1 MSPNPDDPELT
12 AASESLAL
20 SAEHGRFLPGT
31 VIGDRYRIVALA
43 GRGGMGEVYR
53 ADDLK
58 VGQPVALKFLPRD
71 VERDPERLGRL
82 MGEVRIARQVSHPNV
97 CRVYDVGEFAGH
109 HFITMEYVDGE
120 DLALLL
126 RRIGRLPQEKALDL
140 ARQIC
145 AGLAA
150 AHADGIVHRD
160 LKPANIMLDGRGR
173 ARITDFGLAAAA
185 EAVRGKEAQSG
196 TPAYMAPEQL
206 AGGTITPRTDVYALG
221 LVLYEMFTG
230 KRPFDGSAKPSSGS
244 GSRPASEAPSRLV
257 PGLDPAIDAAISR
270 CLESEPASRPRSAVD
285 LLAMLP
291 GGDPL
296 AAAVLAGQTP
306 SPEMVAAAV
315 EEELPSPAMTWG
327 LFGLGLLVA
336 AAAIYF
342 MAGLSGLDE
351 VAMPRTPDALRER
364 AGEIARQLGDDVPP
378 RSIESW
384 VNLDQGFAVWSLNR
398 GRTPSVAAARPAALR
413 FEYRQSPRPMVPASA
428 SFVTRRDPIPH
439 WSGDAYVSM
448 DPQGRLLA
456 FSRIDRQLAQ
466 SDSGRAAPADSSR
479 AAPMDW
485 NALLTLTGRDVH
497 GMRAVEPLWTPDVPA
512 DTRAAWV
519 TSDGGVPIRLEAAAW
534 QGKPVWFRTIA
545 PWEQAERDEPVRS
558 RGEKGFAFFVGI
570 ILVMFVVSAVLARHN
585 LRLGRSD
592 TRGAL
597 RVGVAV
603 FLAFE
608 LASALYHRWVADPLY
623 IWLWIIREPFFP
635 ALSAWLYYLAVEPFL
650 RRRWPHRLI
659 GWTRLLEGRFTDA
672 RVGRE
677 VLIGF
682 LAGAGAALAGCIPA
696 IVERRRD
703 VELLL
708 STLPLG
714 RAADFWGAITD
725 SIATSLLYGLGSY
738 ALLLPLR
745 IILRRDA
752 AAWVGLGLIF
762 ALVGIPSGNVTAAQW
777 INIVLG
783 SAIIIMAARVGLIA
797 VTLSVLTSNLI
808 SVCAPLTLDFSRWYA
823 WRTGVIAA
831 LLLLIAVWGF
841 RAMMGRRKILSASLL
856 EG

>member
-1 MSPNPDDPELT
+1 MSTDPSDPLPT
-12 AASESLAL
+12 VESAKTLAL
-20 SAEHGRFLPGT
+20 SADHGRFLPGT
-31 VIGDRYRIVALA
+31 VLGDRYRIVALA

-71 VERDPERLGRL
+71 VERDPERLSRL

-97 CRVYDVGEFAGH
+97 CRVYDVGEFEGH

-140 ARQIC
+140 ARQVC

-206 AGGTITPRTDVYALG
+206 AGGVITPRTDVYALG

-230 KRPFDGSAKPSSGS
+230 KRPFDGLAKPTGPGTSA
-244 GSRPASEAPSRLV
+244 ASEPPSRFV

-270 CLESEPASRPRSAVD
+270 CLEPDPASRPRSAVD

-315 EEELPSPAMTWG
+315 DEELPSPTKAWG
-327 LFGLGLLVA
+327 LLGLGLLAA

-342 MAGLSGLDE
+342 MAGLSGLDQ
-351 VAMPRTPDALRER
+351 VAMPRSPDALRER

-378 RSIESW
+378 GSIESW
-384 VNLDQGFAVWSLNR
+384 VTLDQGFAVWSLNR
-398 GRTPSVAAARPAALR
+398 GRTPSLAAARPAALR
-413 FEYRQSPRPMVPASA
+413 FEYRQSPRPMVPTSR
-428 SFVTRRDPIPH
+428 SFVTRRDPIPY

-456 FSRIDRQLAQ
+456 FSRIDPQLVP
-466 SDSGRAAPADSSR
+466 SDSGRAAPPDSSR
-479 AAPMDW
+479 VVPMDW
-485 NALLTLTGRDVH
+485 TALLALTGHDIH
-497 GMRAVEPLWTPDVPA
+497 GMRAVKPLWTPSVPA
-512 DTRAAWV
+512 DTRAAWM
-519 TSDGGVPIRLEAAAW
+519 TDDGGVPIRLEAAAW
-534 QGKPVWFRTIA
+534 KGKPVWFRTIA
-545 PWEQAERDEPVRS
+545 PWEQAERDAPVRF
-558 RGEKGFAFFVGI
+558 RGEHGFAFFVGI
-570 ILVMFVVSAVLARHN
+570 ILVMFAVSAVLARHN
-585 LRLGRSD
+585 LRLGRSN

-597 RVGVAV
+597 RVGVTV
-603 FLAFE
+603 FFAFE
-608 LASALYHRWVADPLY
+608 LGSALYHRWAADPLY
-623 IWLWIIREPFFP
+623 IWLWIIRQPFFP

-659 GWTRLLEGRFTDA
+659 GWTRLLEGRFNDP

-677 VLIGF
+677 VLIG
-682 LAGAGAALAGCIPA
+682 LLTGAVAALAGCIPA
-696 IVERRRD
+696 VVERRRD

-708 STLPLG
+708 TTLPLG
-714 RAADFWGAITD
+714 RAADFWGAISM
-725 SIATSLLYGLGSY
+725 SIGTSLLYGLGAY

-745 IILRRDA
+745 IIFRRDA
-752 AAWVGLGLIF
+752 VAWVGLGFIF
-762 ALVGIPSGNVTAAQW
+762 VLMGIPSGNVTAAQW
-777 INIVLG
+777 INILLS
-783 SAIIIMAARVGLIA
+783 SAIVVMAARVGLIA
-797 VTLSVLTSNLI
+797 VTVSVLTSGLLT
-808 SVCAPLTLDFSRWYA
+808 VCAPLTLDFSRWYA

-831 LLLLIAVWGF
+831 LLLAIALWGF